1 MEDKSYNSLPLTGI
15 CGEKEALAIY
25 NEVKK
30 HNDFIGFTRQYMHD
44 EDYKVARNALWSMT
58 KATNKELLQLLPIY
72 NELIDL
78 AMTTENSSV
87 CRLTLNI
94 IERLPM
100 EEDDLRSD
108 FLDFCLEQMTKLEG
122 LPGIQSLAM
131 KLAHRMCKFYPE
143 LMDELIRTLKAME
156 MDYYKPAVKSV
167 RKKIL
172 KTHPLTPPIKGGE

>member
-1 MEDKSYNSLPLTGI
+1 MEEKSYHSIPLTGSYR
-15 CGEKEALAIY
+15 ENDALTIY
-25 NEVKK
+25 NEVRN
-30 HNDFIGFTRQYMHD
+30 HNDFIGFTKQYMHD
-44 EDYKVARNALWSMT
+44 EDYHVARNALWSMT
-58 KATNKELLQLLPIY
+58 KATDNELSQLQPIY

-78 AMTTENSSV
+78 AMTTKNSSV

-94 IERLPM
+94 IERLQM

-108 FLDFCLEQMTKLEG
+108 FLDFCLERMTDMEE

-156 MDYYKPAVKSV
+156 MDFYKPAVKSV
-167 RKKIL
+167 RNKIL
-172 KTHPLTPPIKGGE
+172 A

>member
-1 MEDKSYNSLPLTGI
+1 
-15 CGEKEALAIY
+15 
-25 NEVKK
+25 
-30 HNDFIGFTRQYMHD
+30 
-44 EDYKVARNALWSMT
+44 
-58 KATNKELLQLLPIY
+58 
-72 NELIDL
+72 
-78 AMTTENSSV
+78 MTTENSSV

-94 IERLPM
+94 IERMPM

-108 FLDFCLEQMTKLEG
+108 FLDFCLEQMTNMDG

-167 RKKIL
+167 RRKIL
-172 KTHPLTPPIKGGE
+172 KIEN

>member
-1 MEDKSYNSLPLTGI
+1 MEDKSYNSIPLTGI
-15 CGEKEALAIY
+15 WGEKEALAIY

-30 HNDFIGFTRQYMHD
+30 NNDFIGFVKQYMHD
-44 EDYKVARNALWSMT
+44 EDYRVARNALWAMT

-108 FLDFCLEQMTKLEG
+108 FLDFCLEKMTDMEE

-131 KLAHRMCKFYPE
+131 KLAHRMCQFYPE

-172 KTHPLTPPIKGGE
+172 KTHPQPLP